1 MDLIYHY
8 TTVDALIGMTSNMS
22 NTNRN
27 LTMWATDILCMNDP
41 QERKVGVDLMD
52 SFIKEIEKE
61 LEIPINCRISVLKSN
76 QQYYSS
82 LLNKIPEE
90 LSFSD
95 YNAYITSFS
104 KYGDSLPMWSM
115 YAKNGN
121 GISLGFDRFDREVL
135 GKEHS
140 IRFSYMG
147 EVFYDNL
154 PDEEIKTLLKSFY
167 TYAYSTLKSFSPL
180 LEKVF
185 NNNNIN
191 EMISINSYEL
201 YSLIIASFIKHH
213 SYEYEGEIRFCSLN
227 NQPMKFRSSNG
238 FIVPYIDYKLP
249 IDYLKKIIVGPTLDY
264 DRIINP
270 LLKLFYSRGI
280 DMSKIEIEKS
290 NIPYRG

>member
-1 MDLIYHY
+1 MNLIYHY

-22 NTNRN
+22 NANRN

-41 QERKVGVDLMD
+41 QERKVGVNLMD
-52 SFIKEIEKE
+52 SFIKEIEEE

-82 LLNKIPEE
+82 LLNKIPKE

-121 GISLGFDRFDREVL
+121 GISLGFDREAL

-140 IRFSYMG
+140 INISYMG

-154 PDEEIKTLLKSFY
+154 PDKEIKTLLKSFY
-167 TYAYSTLKSFSPL
+167 TDAYSILKSYSSL

-185 NNNNIN
+185 NNNNID
-191 EMISINSYEL
+191 EIISIDSYEL

-213 SYEYEGEIRFCSLN
+213 SYEYEGEIRFFCLN

-264 DRIINP
+264 ERIIKP
-270 LLKLFYSRGI
+270 LISLFRSRGI
-280 DMSKIEIEKS
+280 DITKIEIEKS

>member
-1 MDLIYHY
+1 MNLIYHY

-22 NTNRN
+22 NANRN

-41 QERKVGVDLMD
+41 QERKVGVNLMD
-52 SFIKEIEKE
+52 SFIKEIEEE

-82 LLNKIPEE
+82 LLNKIPKE

-121 GISLGFDRFDREVL
+121 GISLGFDREAL

-140 IRFSYMG
+140 INISYMG

-154 PDEEIKTLLKSFY
+154 PDKEIKTLLKSFY
-167 TYAYSTLKSFSPL
+167 TYAYSILKSYSSL

-185 NNNNIN
+185 NNNNID
-191 EMISINSYEL
+191 EIISIDSYEL

-213 SYEYEGEIRFCSLN
+213 SYEYEGEIRFFCLN

-264 DRIINP
+264 ERIIKP
-270 LLKLFYSRGI
+270 LISLFRSRGI
-280 DMSKIEIEKS
+280 DITKIEIEKS

>member
-1 MDLIYHY
+1 MNLIYHY

-22 NTNRN
+22 NANRN

-41 QERKVGVDLMD
+41 QERKVGVNLMD
-52 SFIKEIEKE
+52 SFIKEIEEE

-82 LLNKIPEE
+82 LLNKIPKE

-121 GISLGFDRFDREVL
+121 GISLGFDREAL
-135 GKEHS
+135 EKEHS
-140 IRFSYMG
+140 INISYMG

-154 PDEEIKTLLKSFY
+154 PDKEIKTLLKSFY
-167 TYAYSTLKSFSPL
+167 TDAYSILKSYSSL

-185 NNNNIN
+185 NNNNID
-191 EMISINSYEL
+191 EIISIDSYEL

-213 SYEYEGEIRFCSLN
+213 SYEYEGEIRFFCLN

-264 DRIINP
+264 ERIIKP
-270 LLKLFYSRGI
+270 LISLFRSRGI
-280 DMSKIEIEKS
+280 DITKIEIEKS